1 MTHTSLNQWIKA
13 SEFPRGTPGSH
24 GMGAC
29 LHAAANSVQSGFK
42 AVVAE
47 RHLSELYSLARRAP
61 HPQSDRLE
69 VEQRAATAGTTAV
82 FGAQSAKIFAS
93 ALVVIAVVVAFDL
106 AILWVAAGRVIDHLP
121 L

>member
-13 SEFPRGTPGSH
+13 SEFQRGTPASH
-24 GMGAC
+24 GMRAC
-29 LHAAANSVQSGFK
+29 LHAAVNTMHSGFK

-47 RHLSELYSLARRAP
+47 RHLSELYGFAKRAP
-61 HPQSDRLE
+61 HPQNDRLE
-69 VEQRAATAGTTAV
+69 VDQRAATAGTAVV

-93 ALVVIAVVVAFDL
+93 ALVVIAGVVAFDL
-106 AILWVAAGRVIDHLP
+106 AILWIAAGRVIDHLP